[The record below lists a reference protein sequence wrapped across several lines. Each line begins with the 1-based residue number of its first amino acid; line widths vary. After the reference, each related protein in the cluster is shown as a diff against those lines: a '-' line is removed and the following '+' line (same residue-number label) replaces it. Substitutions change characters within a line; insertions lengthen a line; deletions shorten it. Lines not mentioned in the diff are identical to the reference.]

1 MAVADEAID
10 RVRSLPTTEL
20 RALLDI
26 LDQTA
31 DADATLTTPATA
43 RLPGLPD
50 VDPGEQLGAV
60 LSRNRARLWR
70 TREDLYVTG
79 LSRDEAAERLGVKP
93 NQVTNLLADTKLLDL
108 EGAEGLRLP
117 AWQFDPNARR
127 GRLDGIDRVAAAFPG
142 RILELS
148 AWMVAPN
155 PSLDGRTPAD
165 ALLDSDVDPVVAV
178 AAHHGA

>member
-1 MAVADEAID
+1 MAVVDEAID
-10 RVRSLPTTEL
+10 RVRGLPDTEL

-26 LDQTA
+26 LDHTA
-31 DADATLTTPATA
+31 DAAATLTTPATV

-50 VDPGEQLGAV
+50 VDPGELGAA
-60 LSRNRARLWR
+60 LTRNRARLWR
-70 TREDLYVTG
+70 AREDLYLTG
-79 LSRDEAAERLGVKP
+79 LSRGEAAERLGVKP
-93 NQVTNLLADTKLLDL
+93 NQVTNLLADTKLLALD
-108 EGAEGLRLP
+108 GAEGLRLP
-117 AWQFDPNARR
+117 AWQFAPNARR

-142 RILELS
+142 RILGLS

-165 ALLDSDVDPVVAV
+165 ALLDSDVDLVVTV